1 MAGRLEDK
9 RLEIEAGSPHK
20 KHCCMAIIIYIAAV
34 QASRGRL
41 DQGVLTRGAKG
52 NEETDEM
59 ADKGIEKHS
68 LRLKG
73 DVQSRKTA
81 ENTST
86 PQGTPEAKE
95 SKRHKTKRTE
105 SAPER
110 PSAAY
115 VFCNVFQCQAA
126 DGG

>member
-1 MAGRLEDK
+1 MYVLLQGRKATTKWIKVPSCVDL
-9 RLEIEAGSPHK
+9 
-20 KHCCMAIIIYIAAV
+20 
-34 QASRGRL
+34 
-41 DQGVLTRGAKG
+41 KG